1 MTVQWNVK
9 QDLDLLRR
17 IYKREIGERCVD
29 NPGSAARTSFT
40 VLSRENNPLIADIS
54 LPVQLCRG
62 VKGEL
67 TSTVSTAE
75 MSTDDIVELA
85 REFAEGTEQLD
96 SQRDLLLEEVAQLRS
111 YLGRRLRSLR
121 AKGLR
126 ISGEIGLGSIDTHCA
141 DDIRPMVTL
150 RFPGEDLREGSFCFI
165 PEGQADIAEC
175 LDELLDELTTRSDM
189 LDMLDDVDAAAFIC
203 PLVYDA
209 LEGCEGGTISALAR
223 ILADPDHVQSVT
235 DTSGKTHTVYWDKG
249 VLTGTITLSEGVR
262 LIRGSIHFDTMPCE
276 ASEVEIGSQLCT
288 VIAFPCLD
296 EIDNKI
302 LWANGAKGEKGRI
315 LFVAEPR
322 IFYRKDMT
330 V

>member
-9 QDLDLLRR
+9 HDLDLLRR
-17 IYKREIGERCVD
+17 IYKREIEDRCVD
-29 NPGSAARTSFT
+29 NSGSAARTSFT

-67 TSTVSTAE
+67 TSTVSTTE
-75 MSTDDIVELA
+75 MSIDDIVDLA
-85 REFAEGTEQLD
+85 REFAEGAEQLD
-96 SQRDLLLEEVAQLRS
+96 SQRKLLLEEVAQLRS

-126 ISGEIGLGSIDTHCA
+126 ISGKVGLGSIGTHCA
-141 DDIRPMVTL
+141 DDIRPLVTL
-150 RFPGEDLREGSFCFI
+150 HFPGEDLRPGSFCFI
-165 PEGQADIAEC
+165 PEGQADIADC
-175 LDELLDELTTRSDM
+175 LDELIDDLSMRSDK
-189 LDMLDDVDAAAFIC
+189 LDMLDDVDAAAFVC
-203 PLVYDA
+203 ALVYDA
-209 LEGCEGGTISALAR
+209 LEECEGGAIAALAR
-223 ILADPDHVQSVT
+223 ILADPDHVQCVT

-262 LIRGSIHFDTMPCE
+262 LIKGSIHFDAMPCE
-276 ASEVEIGSQLCT
+276 ASEVEIGSQLGT
-288 VIAFPCLD
+288 VIAFPCLA
-296 EIDNKI
+296 EIYNRI
-302 LWANGAKGEKGRI
+302 LWARGAKGEKGQI
-315 LFVAEPR
+315 LFTAEPK